1 MELLNEFGTF
11 SSFLTNLNPHEL
23 LKYGLDLQLSTIALT
38 DLISDRNKVA
48 KMNAPWKRDRV
59 APASDEESDKEA
71 NFESKPRP
79 FNSDWT
85 KEESG
90 RLPIKMED
98 GRIEIPAL
106 PAPGSSLICLLS
118 LYKMNT
124 VITFFSKCS
133 GRRDQGS
140 GAQDCA

>member
-23 LKYGLDLQLSTIALT
+23 LKYVNAFTRSMQADHS
-38 DLISDRNKVA
+38 LIWNRNKVA

-59 APASDEESDKEA
+59 APASDEESDKET
-71 NFESKPRP
+71 NFESKPRKL
-79 FNSDWT
+79 NSDWT

-98 GRIEIPAL
+98 GRIEIPSL
-106 PAPGSSLICLLS
+106 PAPGSSLISLS
-118 LYKMNT
+118 KIMHGLP
-124 VITFFSKCS
+124 FL
-133 GRRDQGS
+133 
-140 GAQDCA
+140 